1 MLYAY
6 GHPDQET
13 PSKNSIKFTPNFIFL
28 RKKIHAAQLDI
39 TTSCKDRD
47 FTD

>member
-13 PSKNSIKFTPNFIFL
+13 PSKNSIISTPNFIFL
-28 RKKIHAAQLDI
+28 RQKIHGAPLDI
-39 TTSCKDRD
+39 TSCYGRAFND
-47 FTD
+47 